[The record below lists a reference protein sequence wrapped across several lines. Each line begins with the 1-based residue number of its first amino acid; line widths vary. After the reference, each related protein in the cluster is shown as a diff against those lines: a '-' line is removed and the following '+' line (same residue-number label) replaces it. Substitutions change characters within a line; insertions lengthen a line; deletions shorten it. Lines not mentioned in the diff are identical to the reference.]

1 MTKLTFFKVFLI
13 VLWNFLGLYGFS
25 TTYNVSNS
33 TALKNALSSA
43 TAGDVI
49 LLASGTYTTAATT
62 ASFPTGD
69 GGTVNRSFLFRGV
82 NNGTASNKIT
92 LKSANAANPAI
103 LSGSGA
109 TSSGYVLYIT
119 GDHWVIEDIKIKSG
133 VKGLIL
139 DNSNNS
145 IIRGVEIFDIG
156 QEGLH
161 VRDGSSNTLIDNVNL
176 HDIGTINDGFGE
188 GIYIGSDNSVW
199 WEGNGSTTGENGR
212 YYRRAANNTT
222 IKNSTIG
229 PNITA
234 EPFDIKEGTENT
246 VVENCVIYGSG
257 ISGNNFADSHIDIK
271 GNTAKI
277 RCNTFY
283 QSNNN
288 KVKRGIM
295 IVPRGSAG
303 VPSSLTA
310 NDNYIHDNTFNLDGS
325 SVAMV
330 IANSGSNNTYAWNN
344 TRNPSSGSSYNSRV
358 TQSAPSNY
366 SASCGSTTPSCN
378 APNGLIVSN
387 ITSSSARLNWSSVSG
402 ASNYDVRYRENGT
415 SNWTN
420 VSNLSGLNRTLT
432 SLSSNTTYNWQIR
445 TSCSSS
451 NSSYASGANFTTS
464 GSSSGGGGNTEVVYD
479 DNLASGWGNYSF
491 SGSYN
496 LSHTTNVQV
505 GSRAIRASY
514 GSYGGLNLK
523 QNNFSLSGFSSIRF
537 WVKGEG
543 NYLIRLK
550 LDGERY
556 EFVTST
562 SWQQITIPLSE
573 FDNPSEVDKITFQ
586 NRSSSSRVVYY
597 DQIEFVGSGS
607 PARIAGPGLAGSN
620 PPTLTVYPNPVT
632 GSHIEIQLEGHRFAG
647 HATLHLVD
655 LMGREIL
662 QTQVYLK
669 EGTFRTGIDLPSIL
683 QKGYYILSIAH
694 GDQRLQKNIVIK

>member
-1 MTKLTFFKVFLI
+1 MTKRTFHKIFLI
-13 VLWNFLGLYGFS
+13 VLFNFLGLYGFS

-33 TALKNALSSA
+33 TDLKNALSSA
-43 TAGDVI
+43 IAGDVI
-49 LLASGTYTTAATT
+49 LLAPGTYTTAATT

-69 GGTVNRSFLFRGV
+69 GGTVNRGFFFRGV
-82 NNGTASNKIT
+82 NNGNSSNKIT
-92 LKSANAANPAI
+92 LKSANPANPAV
-103 LSGSGA
+103 LSGSG
-109 TSSGYVLYIT
+109 TNNSGYVLYIT
-119 GDHWVIEDIKIKSG
+119 GDYWVVEDIKITNG
-133 VKGLIL
+133 AKGLIL
-139 DNSNNS
+139 DNANHA
-145 IIRGVEIFDIG
+145 IIRGVEIFNIG

-161 VRDGSSNTLIDNVNL
+161 VRDGSSHTLIDNINL
-176 HDIGTINDGFGE
+176 HDIGTRDDGFGE

-222 IKNSTIG
+222 VKNSTIG

-257 ISGNNFADSHIDIK
+257 ISGNNFADSHIDLK
-271 GNTAKI
+271 GNTARI

-283 QSNNN
+283 QNNNN
-288 KVKRGIM
+288 KIKRGIM
-295 IVPRGSAG
+295 IVPRISAG
-303 VPSSLTA
+303 VSSALTA

-325 SVAMV
+325 SVDMV
-330 IANSGSNNTYAWNN
+330 IANSGSNDTYAWNN
-344 TRNPSSGSSYNSRV
+344 TRNPSSGDDYNSRV
-358 TQSAPSNY
+358 NQSQPSNY
-366 SASCGSTTPSCN
+366 SASCGNATSCD
-378 APNGLIVSN
+378 APNGLSVSN
-387 ITSSSARLNWSSVSG
+387 ITSSSARLNWTSVSG

-415 SNWTN
+415 GSWTN

-432 SLSSNTTYNWQIR
+432 GLSSNTTYNWQIR

-464 GSSSGGGGNTEVVYD
+464 GTSTGGGGNTEVVYD

-505 GSRAIRASY
+505 GARAIRASY

-523 QNNFSLSGFSSIRF
+523 QNNFDLSGFSSIRF

-550 LDGERY
+550 LDSERY

-573 FDNPSEVDKITFQ
+573 FGNLSEVDKITFQ

-607 PARIAGPGLAGSN
+607 PARISDPDLAYSDS
-620 PPTLTVYPNPVT
+620 PTLTVFPNPVT
-632 GSHIEIQLEGHRFAG
+632 TSHLEIKLEAHRFAG
-647 HATLHLVD
+647 IATLRIVD

-662 QTQVYLK
+662 QREVHLK
-669 EGTFRTGIDLPSIL
+669 EGMFHTQLDLPTTL
-683 QKGYYILSIAH
+683 QKGYYFLSI
-694 GDQRLQKNIVIK
+694 DYENRRLQKSIMVE